1 MRTLASQHPT
11 SAVTSPFILGGPRML
26 QNLLRSV
33 WRCKLRF
40 VCVVLL
46 SLLPA
51 QRGFAL
57 ELVCSQRELI
67 QGAVSFPLQVLKENW
82 INPTNNE
89 RYEFD
94 DAGGVIRTRADGGK
108 EVGVLFEDKLQGC
121 DCKLMYEDGSS
132 SYYKIEYSDSRLV
145 FGQRTCSGQNEF
157 FLMKQK

>member
-1 MRTLASQHPT
+1 
-11 SAVTSPFILGGPRML
+11 ML

-33 WRCKLRF
+33 WPCKLRF
-40 VCVVLL
+40 ICVVLL

-67 QGAVSFPLQVLKENW
+67 QGAVSVPLQVLKGNW

-108 EVGVLFEDKLQGC
+108 EVGVLFEETTGL
-121 DCKLMYEDGSS
+121 
-132 SYYKIEYSDSRLV
+132 
-145 FGQRTCSGQNEF
+145 
-157 FLMKQK
+157 

>member
-33 WRCKLRF
+33 WPCKLRF
-40 VCVVLL
+40 ICVVLL

-67 QGAVSFPLQVLKENW
+67 QGAVSVPLQVLKGNW

-89 RYEFD
+89 RYTFD
-94 DAGGVIRTRADGGK
+94 DAGGVVRTRADGEK

-132 SYYKIEYSDSRLV
+132 AYYKIEYSDSRLV